1 MPYLVSHIHVKSA
14 DPKSTADWY
23 VKAFNFTILSDEVRI
38 WGDRFIRCKPEAT
51 EVLVMFSEART
62 GEKLNPGSAEAHFG
76 LEHFGIDT
84 PDLVADLKRLTAL
97 GAVVAEGPIEAPGGN
112 LLAFIKTPGD
122 VRIELIQR
130 APAKR

>member
-1 MPYLVSHIHVKSA
+1 
-14 DPKSTADWY
+14 
-23 VKAFNFTILSDEVRI
+23 
-38 WGDRFIRCKPEAT
+38 
-51 EVLVMFSEART
+51 MFSEART